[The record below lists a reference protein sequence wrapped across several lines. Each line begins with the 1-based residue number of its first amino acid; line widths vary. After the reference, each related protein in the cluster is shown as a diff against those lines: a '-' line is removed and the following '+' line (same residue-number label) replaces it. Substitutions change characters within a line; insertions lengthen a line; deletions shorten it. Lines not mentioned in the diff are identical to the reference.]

1 MDVSAEIQSPGLWD
15 ANFEAAILDQGVEPR
30 PAMVMQQP
38 PRRRKLVSHHKSW
51 DGLVLIQSATTNDNT
66 DDLVTSTT
74 TTTTKGGG
82 KSLVDHLL
90 MQPHVKQACQDQVA
104 STHKPPKT
112 LQQKL
117 CLAEM
122 DRVSLKLQVLSLQE
136 ALADK
141 DKELLTLRIESMDEL
156 AGSDRGG
163 DHIKVP
169 LEEWRGLHTARDT
182 AMTKAGELAV
192 ELATCRADKDDLQE
206 QLEVKEATLVETAK
220 ELQLDKVKMAKLEAR
235 LAKYEPKDASYG
247 PRSWMLRRIQ
257 STSSSSASV
266 SVASTTSDDIDSTGT
281 MSCQSSFLGRL
292 RGGRTAIVKDTT
304 SSLANGAVPDKVSFV
319 LSEHD
324 DGSESDNDEFRG
336 IPIFHLS
343 GFADQ

>member
-1 MDVSAEIQSPGLWD
+1 
-15 ANFEAAILDQGVEPR
+15 
-30 PAMVMQQP
+30 
-38 PRRRKLVSHHKSW
+38 
-51 DGLVLIQSATTNDNT
+51 
-66 DDLVTSTT
+66 
-74 TTTTKGGG
+74 
-82 KSLVDHLL
+82 
-90 MQPHVKQACQDQVA
+90 
-104 STHKPPKT
+104 
-112 LQQKL
+112 
-117 CLAEM
+117 M

-266 SVASTTSDDIDSTGT
+266 SAVSLDSGVSVASTTSDDIDSTGT

-336 IPIFHLS
+336 IPIFLLS
-343 GFADQ
+343 GVADQ